1 MVGKKTHEQQR
12 RVLQGRED
20 TSNAGK
26 DFDAEAELHRSKA
39 LRKAYRKGD
48 SLDTEHG
55 DAREEDDRSMTRG
68 KNQESRHH
76 KGAQS

>member
-1 MVGKKTHEQQR
+1 MVGKKTHEQQQ

-26 DFDAEAELHRSKA
+26 DFDAAEKLQRSAA
-39 LRKAYRKGD
+39 LRKAHRKGGK
-48 SLDTEHG
+48 LDTEHA
-55 DAREEDDRSMTRG
+55 DAREPDERSMTRG

-76 KGAQS
+76 KGAEN

>member
-20 TSNAGK
+20 TSNASK
-26 DFDAEAELHRSKA
+26 DFDAEAKLRRSDT

-48 SLDTEHG
+48 SLDTGHG
-55 DAREEDDRSMTRG
+55 DARDEDDRSMTRG

-76 KGAQS
+76 KGAES